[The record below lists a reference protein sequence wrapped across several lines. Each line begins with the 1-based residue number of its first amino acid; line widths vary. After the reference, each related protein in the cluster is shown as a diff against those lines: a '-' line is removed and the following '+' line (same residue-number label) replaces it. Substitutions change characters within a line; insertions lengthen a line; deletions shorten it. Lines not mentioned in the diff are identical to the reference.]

1 MCYMSVT
8 VCYNTRNVSHETLSI
23 NICQERRENI
33 MDKDNTTT
41 RSFRITEATADKIK
55 DIAAEIGGNQQQ
67 TLAKLIEAYE
77 LQKGKTVLADKRTDI
92 ETFDNYVTALTRM
105 YMTALENG
113 QNASNIVRAEFEAQ
127 LKSKDSYIQ
136 DLQEQTT
143 QAKQAEQEATTIAEG
158 LKEENTRLNN
168 YVASLKSEYEAK
180 TKDLQDMLKDKDKL
194 NEARKEAIEQQ
205 KRELTEMK
213 EKSKQVEILNTE
225 LEKCR
230 TDLST
235 AIKDKEQLL
244 IQHEKDMLEL
254 EKKLQAEKATEIEKY
269 QTLYF
274 SLLQEQKQDKQEQE
288 DKPEPKQEQ
297 EQPKKRGRRKATAA
311 EAEKTEE

>member
-1 MCYMSVT
+1 
-8 VCYNTRNVSHETLSI
+8 
-23 NICQERRENI
+23 

-41 RSFRITEATADKIK
+41 RSFRITDTTAEKFK
-55 DIAAEIGGNQQQ
+55 EIAGEIGGNQQQ
-67 TLAKLIEAYE
+67 ALAKLIEVYE
-77 LQKGKTVLADKRTDI
+77 MQQGKALLVDKRGDI
-92 ETFDNYVTALTRM
+92 ETFENYINAVTRM
-105 YMTALENG
+105 YMQALEEN
-113 QNASNIVRAEFEAQ
+113 QNVNTLVRTEFEAQ

-143 QAKQAEQEATTIAEG
+143 QAKQAEQEAIAIAEG
-158 LKEENTRLNN
+158 LKNENTRLNS
-168 YVASLKSEYEAK
+168 YIETLKTEYEAK
-180 TKDLQDMLKDKDKL
+180 TADLQAMLKDKDKL

-254 EKKLQAEKATEIEKY
+254 EKKLQNEKATEIERY
-269 QTLYF
+269 QALYLT
-274 SLLQEQKQDKQEQE
+274 LLQDKKQDKQEQE

-297 EQPKKRGRRKATAA
+297 EQPKKRGRRKATATAA
-311 EAEKTEE
+311 EAEKKEE

>member
-1 MCYMSVT
+1 
-8 VCYNTRNVSHETLSI
+8 
-23 NICQERRENI
+23 

-143 QAKQAEQEATTIAEG
+143 QAKQAEQEATAIAEG
-158 LKEENTRLNN
+158 LKNENTRLNS
-168 YVASLKSEYEAK
+168 YIETLKTEYEAK
-180 TKDLQDMLKDKDKL
+180 TADLQEMLKDKDKL
-194 NEARKEAIEQQ
+194 NKAFKETIEQQ
-205 KRELTEMK
+205 KKELTGIE
-213 EKSKQVEILNTE
+213 EKSNEVEKLKAE
-225 LEKCR
+225 LEQCR
-230 TDLST
+230 ADLNK
-235 AIKDKEQLL
+235 ANQDKDQMQLK
-244 IQHEKDMLEL
+244 HEKEMLEL
-254 EKKLQAEKATEIEKY
+254 ERKLQGEKATEIERY
-269 QTLYF
+269 QALYL
-274 SLLQEQKQDKQEQE
+274 SLLQGQKQDQQEQN
-288 DKPEPKQEQ
+288 KPEPKKTTRT
-297 EQPKKRGRRKATAA
+297 KKKPAV
-311 EAEKTEE
+311 EKIEE